1 MLQGHCPQTGTG
13 SRGGG
18 GGGDAPDRE
27 GCCCGAGCALLDG
40 QLGAAEGCR
49 GSGRGGEGLR
59 ALLGLPEHRARGPHQ
74 PPGQC
79 AAPEAPTWPG
89 LHAAE
94 RGGHGGLLLL
104 GAGWSVAGA
113 APGAAGG
120 CAGNHNASSR
130 ARWWRGRAGMR
141 PPAACAQLAQPA
153 QGHGE
158 LARKHGHP
166 IASLQDSHQPA
177 AMAQAVALQA
187 AVVPSSRCGTVSA
200 TGALPTRSAYD
211 ATGSDR
217 AAARSP
223 PGRPGPLRQQW
234 RRCGQRALRPG
245 RRLCA
250 QVRAHAHAAVGNAW
264 CKGWPAAAARVR
276 RPAERCRRCC

>member
-1 MLQGHCPQTGTG
+1 MLPGHCPQTGTG
-13 SRGGG
+13 GRAG

-59 ALLGLPEHRARGPHQ
+59 ALPGLPEHRARGPHQ

-104 GAGWSVAGA
+104 GTGWSVAGA

-141 PPAACAQLAQPA
+141 PPAACAQLAQPCPWGIGPQA
-153 QGHGE
+153 RPSHRQSPGQSPAGSHGAGSGAPGGGGAVQPLRHGE
-158 LARKHGHP
+158 CGWGAAHP
-166 IASLQDSHQPA
+166 FSI
-177 AMAQAVALQA
+177 
-187 AVVPSSRCGTVSA
+187 RCF
-200 TGALPTRSAYD
+200 
-211 ATGSDR
+211 
-217 AAARSP
+217 
-223 PGRPGPLRQQW
+223 
-234 RRCGQRALRPG
+234 
-245 RRLCA
+245 RL
-250 QVRAHAHAAVGNAW
+250 
-264 CKGWPAAAARVR
+264 
-276 RPAERCRRCC
+276 